1 MDKTSDSSP
10 YRVLDLGLSPLGLL
24 QSDLDDSAGQASQP
38 ASLASQANTTLTCN
52 PCSMA

>member
-10 YRVLDLGLSPLGLL
+10 DRVLDLSLSSLGHL

-38 ASLASQANTTLTCN
+38 ASLASQANTTLTCD
-52 PCSMA
+52 PRTMA

>member
-10 YRVLDLGLSPLGLL
+10 YRVLDLSLSPLGLL

-38 ASLASQANTTLTCN
+38 ASFASQADTTLSCDPRT
-52 PCSMA
+52 MA